1 MRLRI
6 LKYKKAKNTIT
17 QPPRK
22 ICVKETVV
30 FGLVRLWK
38 ESRRLERSVLPFG
51 VWSGEE
57 DSGTGMMSFVGAVR
71 GVGVVSHC

>member
-1 MRLRI
+1 M
-6 LKYKKAKNTIT
+6 
-17 QPPRK
+17 
-22 ICVKETVV
+22 